1 MQIKSIT
8 MVKQFLLM
16 AGVLFLFI
24 ACKNEHIKIE
34 VEESIS
40 YASFGDSITA
50 DGYMT
55 KEDLFEKYR
64 NLQEGDTLEVKFLSS
79 IKDVCQKKGCWM
91 NVELSESN
99 NAFIRFKDYGFFMP
113 LNAAGSEAIM
123 EGKAF
128 VSIESVDELKHYAK
142 DAGKSQEEIDAITE
156 PEVTYSFTAKGVL
169 IKQ

>member
-1 MQIKSIT
+1 

-16 AGVLFLFI
+16 TGVLLLFT
-24 ACKNEHIKIE
+24 ACKNENVQTE
-34 VEESIS
+34 VEDPVN
-40 YASFGDSITA
+40 YASFGDSISA

-55 KEDLFEKYR
+55 KEELFEKYR
-64 NLQEGDTLEVKFLSS
+64 NLQEGDTIEVKFLSS

-91 NVELSESN
+91 NVELSESD

-113 LNAAGSEAIM
+113 LNAAGSDAIM

-128 VSIESVDELKHYAK
+128 VSVVNVDELKHYAK